1 MIWRRRKLKVV
12 TWPNMVVAPTGS
24 FDFPAVQAASSHS
37 FSPHQPHSPHQTQPV
52 EEWEWERGGKNIC
65 PHHYTAIHILFFAVF
80 WYFTRLWIYLST
92 VRRRICAFCW
102 TNKESVSGFPGCTTS
117 FLLCDLHP
125 PPPCWGPTMC
135 PHCDNMCRQI
145 KMRQVDQ
152 TFQGTLLYPPPPC
165 VHIVTTLSNSLYT
178 PRLYFD
184 HTPRP
189 WAPFQHTKAT
199 YILTTSRN
207 LPRVSPLSIELAL
220 HLTFSKN
227 VPKLKKYIIG
237 RPLWWV

>member
-1 MIWRRRKLKVV
+1 M
-12 TWPNMVVAPTGS
+12 
-24 FDFPAVQAASSHS
+24 
-37 FSPHQPHSPHQTQPV
+37 
-52 EEWEWERGGKNIC
+52 
-65 PHHYTAIHILFFAVF
+65 
-80 WYFTRLWIYLST
+80 
-92 VRRRICAFCW
+92 
-102 TNKESVSGFPGCTTS
+102 SGFPGCTTS
-117 FLLCDLHP
+117 FLLFDLHP

-135 PHCDNMCRQI
+135 PHCDYMYRQI

-199 YILTTSRN
+199 YILTTSHN

-237 RPLWWV
+237 RPL